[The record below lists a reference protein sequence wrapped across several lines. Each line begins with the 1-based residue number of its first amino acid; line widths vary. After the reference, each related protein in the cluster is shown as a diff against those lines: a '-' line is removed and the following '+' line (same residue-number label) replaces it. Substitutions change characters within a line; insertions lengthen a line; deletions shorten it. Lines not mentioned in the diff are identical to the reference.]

1 MKERH
6 LIVAGRIRQE
16 LDELAQ
22 VIQRAERAVAAAGRD
37 GGEQELLIDAAA
49 LNLHD
54 FYTGLERIF
63 QHIADAVDN
72 SIPSGRDW
80 HRDLLNQMSMP
91 IVRVRPQVLSPQTT
105 TLLREYLGFRHVVR
119 NVYAFHFNA
128 ARVEQLVDG
137 LSKLFPQIEAELQE
151 FIEFLERVE
160 METDGVE

>member
-6 LIVAGRIRQE
+6 LIVAGRIRRE
-16 LDELAQ
+16 LDDLAQ
-22 VIQRAERAVAAAGRD
+22 VVERAVAAAGRGD
-37 GGEQELLIDAAA
+37 GEQELFIDAAA

-80 HRDLLNQMSMP
+80 RRDLLYQMSMP
-91 IVRVRPQVLSPQTT
+91 IARVRPQVLSPQTT

-119 NVYAFHFNA
+119 NVYAFHFDA

-137 LSKLFPQIEAELQE
+137 LSKLFPQIQTELRE

-160 METDGVE
+160 MEKDGVE